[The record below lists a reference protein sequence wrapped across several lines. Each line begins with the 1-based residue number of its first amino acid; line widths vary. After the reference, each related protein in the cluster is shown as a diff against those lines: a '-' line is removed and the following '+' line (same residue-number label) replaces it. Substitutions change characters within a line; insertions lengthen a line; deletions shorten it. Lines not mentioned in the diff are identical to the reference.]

1 MIRECEIPD
10 FSLGVGYLNCW
21 HFTAQGLL
29 SANRMRSLSSGCRS
43 LSS

>member
-1 MIRECEIPD
+1 MISECEIPD
-10 FSLGVGYLNCW
+10 FEREIGDLNRW
-21 HFTAQGLL
+21 NLTEGLL